1 MEPVSTA
8 RPGGKLDREIL
19 VLGGVL
25 VLGMF
30 PTVLDLTIVNVA
42 VPTLGREFL
51 HVDLHDPVGDDLLH
65 AGLRCVWLDSRVTG
79 SCAILATYARA
90 EG

>member
-1 MEPVSTA
+1 MGPVSTA

-42 VPTLGREFL
+42 VPTLGREFSTSISTIQWVMTGYML
-51 HVDLHDPVGDDLLH
+51 AFAA
-65 AGLRCVWLDSRVTG
+65 AGLDSRVTG
-79 SCAILATYARA
+79 SGAILATYARA

>member
-25 VLGMF
+25 VLGIF
-30 PTVLDLTIVNVA
+30 PTVLT
-42 VPTLGREFL
+42 
-51 HVDLHDPVGDDLLH
+51 
-65 AGLRCVWLDSRVTG
+65 
-79 SCAILATYARA
+79 
-90 EG
+90 